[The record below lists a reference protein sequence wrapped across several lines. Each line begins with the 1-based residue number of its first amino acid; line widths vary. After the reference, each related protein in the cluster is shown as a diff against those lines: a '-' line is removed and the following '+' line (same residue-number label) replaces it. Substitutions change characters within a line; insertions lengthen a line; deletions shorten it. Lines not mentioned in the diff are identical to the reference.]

1 MGPVG
6 MALHQWASAC
16 PEQQWVYNPRRTS
29 FSQAGACVGGVF
41 YYLDIFKEDWQNILP
56 FHFVQC
62 FLMTTSGFYILGKNF
77 TEMLL
82 CPFVYINQ
90 EKHRFS
96 VSHYW

>member
-41 YYLDIFKEDWQNILP
+41 YYCG
-56 FHFVQC
+56 HFFGQLAGC
-62 FLMTTSGFYILGKNF
+62 YLHFFFSQTGSPYTAQASPELS
-77 TEMLL
+77 L
-82 CPFVYINQ
+82 CDMIGPWVHS
-90 EKHRFS
+90 K
-96 VSHYW
+96 